1 MKKLFQPSFVSQND
15 SRRWTI
21 FYTVLTVLVAISMFL
36 AASGSG
42 SGNPISAPPPV
53 WVDVGGNVIAALT
66 GVLVLIP
73 RTRIVGAISAVI
85 NMFIS
90 MYLNYT
96 IDGIEYFAL
105 FSPYNTITIM
115 LASILIGHY
124 AADLFHLV
132 NGPRSSEH
140 GQLSPS
146 S

>member
-1 MKKLFQPSFVSQND
+1 MRKLFQPSFVSQSD
-15 SRRWTI
+15 SRGWTI
-21 FYTVLTVLVAISMFL
+21 FYTVVTVLVALSMFL

-42 SGNPISAPPPV
+42 SGSYVSEEPFPV
-53 WVDVGGNVIAALT
+53 WLDFIGNVVAALT

-90 MYLNYT
+90 MYVNYM

-105 FSPYNTITIM
+105 LSPYNTVTIM

-124 AADLFHLV
+124 AADLFHLI
-132 NGPRSSEH
+132 GQSDSLEH
-140 GQLSPS
+140 GHLNV
-146 S
+146 